1 MTKQTKT
8 ITHTQ
13 ISTWVTLTL
22 ITNRKTNNQNKDSVG
37 IQICMMMILIIN
49 SASCN
54 GKCTQWSWC
63 EEMRR
68 LKEVDVYLFKL
79 MSDICGIQRY
89 EIKLSA
95 LHFIL

>member
-8 ITHTQ
+8 INQEQ
-13 ISTWVTLTL
+13 ISTAVTLTL
-22 ITNRKTNNQNKDSVG
+22 ITNRRTNNQNKDSVG
-37 IQICMMMILIIN
+37 IQICKIIILLIN
-49 SASCN
+49 SGCCN

-95 LHFIL
+95 LGIIL